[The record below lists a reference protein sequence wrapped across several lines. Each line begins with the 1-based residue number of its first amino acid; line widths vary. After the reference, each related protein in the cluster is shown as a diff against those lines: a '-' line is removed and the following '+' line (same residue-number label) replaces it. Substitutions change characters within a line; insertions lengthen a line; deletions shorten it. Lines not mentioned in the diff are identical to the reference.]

1 MTIDAEIPSNP
12 RKDGYAQTR
21 ETCMACAIDP
31 PTKKAHEN
39 PCCSNPNHQI
49 RPIQINALSKTRLVR
64 SYLTG
69 GKPSGENGSHAH
81 GYRALCRSKERRGPI
96 PFCLCKRRFT
106 SRGNRVRA
114 SGREDTTCLTDS
126 LTADSHEKR
135 WAAWRKAE
143 TARQGWSRVGT
154 THMFWQSVESILHP
168 RHSD

>member
-1 MTIDAEIPSNP
+1 MWQRCGAALLFSQNFGRLDNNERLRGAAPVRAYHVLMVTIDAEIPSNP

-21 ETCMACAIDP
+21 EMHGLCDR
-31 PTKKAHEN
+31 PTDQESAREPMPFK
-39 PCCSNPNHQI
+39 PNHQI

-114 SGREDTTCLTDS
+114 SGREDTTCLTS
-126 LTADSHEKR
+126 TA
-135 WAAWRKAE
+135 
-143 TARQGWSRVGT
+143 
-154 THMFWQSVESILHP
+154 
-168 RHSD
+168 